1 MGNVSSLPVNGFKWN
16 QNTFKFNEGFIKNYD
31 EETKKGYF
39 LEVDVEH
46 LKRLDNLHS
55 NLPINL
61 YAVCYIRKQCYSHKS
76 FQASIKSWINF
87 SKST

>member
-1 MGNVSSLPVNGFKWN
+1 MGNVSKLPVNGFKWN

-31 EETKKGYF
+31 EERKKGYI

-46 LKRLDNLHS
+46 LKRFDNLHS
-55 NLPINL
+55 NLPM
-61 YAVCYIRKQCYSHKS
+61 YAICYIRKQCCSHKS
-76 FQASIKSWINF
+76 FKASIKSWINF